1 MAIVYLGIGSNM
13 GERRRFI
20 DQAFSLLAK
29 EGVEVLLRSSLI
41 ETDPVGGLP
50 QGRFLN
56 GVVKAR
62 TDWPPEELLKRLKA
76 IERRLGRKPTV
87 RNGPRPIDLDIL
99 LYDDLTIRLPHLVIP
114 HPRMHERAF
123 VLIPLYEIRQK
134 EAV

>member
-13 GERRRFI
+13 GQRRRFI
-20 DQAFSLLAK
+20 DQALSLLAE

-41 ETDPVGGLP
+41 ETDPVGGPP
-50 QGRFLN
+50 QERFLN

-62 TDWPPEELLKRLKA
+62 TDWPPEELLRRLKA
-76 IERRLGRKPTV
+76 VEQRLGRKPTV

-99 LYDDLTIRLPHLVIP
+99 LYDNLIVRLPHLTIP

-123 VLIPLYEIRQK
+123 VLKPLQEIRQK
-134 EAV
+134 EAI